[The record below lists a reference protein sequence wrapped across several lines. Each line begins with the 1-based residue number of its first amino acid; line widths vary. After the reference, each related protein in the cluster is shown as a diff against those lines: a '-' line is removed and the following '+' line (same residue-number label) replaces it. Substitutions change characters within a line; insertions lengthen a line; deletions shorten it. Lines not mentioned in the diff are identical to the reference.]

1 MKKINP
7 ISFIEESISSFR
19 DFIDQQI
26 PEVNAPANI
35 VDSAFLKKIS
45 EENIQ
50 LLNLCKELNSD
61 TNFIQKINSK
71 IDCTKINAWYKTEHI
86 FLSEVISIFNQNKSE
101 DAEKSRFV
109 LAYYYDVLRN
119 SHFADEQSLNSLNQL
134 LKTPEFSGIIEKIVS
149 GNKLQLLVPADKNL
163 LLSVLSE
170 VNHPKFD
177 AMEIHFQNYRK
188 LSGFS
193 EAEKFVKPEIKNPAE
208 LTPDQQSQPQEN
220 NLNISQAPEGDTLEK
235 ALQDLN
241 DLVGLEK
248 VKKDINELINLL
260 EIQKK
265 RDGEGL
271 KNIEIALHT
280 VFLGPPGTGKTSVA
294 RLLSRIFKHLGY
306 LSKGQLYETDREG
319 LIAGYVGQT
328 AIKTDK
334 AVEESIGGV
343 LFIDEAYGLSQNQL
357 GNDFGSEAVNT
368 IIKRMEDHRDDLA
381 VVVAGYTKPMQIF
394 IESNPGLRSRFNRY
408 FYFDH
413 FTAEQLFQIFENFCK
428 KSDFIISDGAKEKL
442 KDTFS
447 LMEAHKTESFGNAR
461 VARNLFEKIVQNQA
475 NRLIHWSA
483 PKAEFLKTFY
493 EEDVPEPKET
503 VDSIKSFTIGEK
515 TDESQSQNND

>member
-1 MKKINP
+1 MKNINP
-7 ISFIEESISSFR
+7 ISFIEESIASFR
-19 DFIDQQI
+19 DFIDGQI
-26 PEVNAPANI
+26 PEVDGTDNI
-35 VDSAFLKKIS
+35 VDASFLKEIG

-61 TNFIQKINSK
+61 ADFIQKINSR

-86 FLSEVISIFNQNKSE
+86 FLSELISIFNQNKSE
-101 DAEKSRFV
+101 DTEKSQFV

-119 SHFADEQSLNSLNQL
+119 SHFANEQSLNSLNQL
-134 LKTPEFSGIIEKIVS
+134 LKSPEFSGIIEKIKT
-149 GNKLQLLVPADKNL
+149 GNQLQLLLPTDKNL

-170 VNHPKFD
+170 LNHPKFD
-177 AMEIHFQNYRK
+177 VMENHFQKYRK
-188 LSGFS
+188 ISGFPS
-193 EAEKFVKPEIKNPAE
+193 AEKFVKTSIPKPPGIKPNHEEQPE
-208 LTPDQQSQPQEN
+208 PD

-235 ALQDLN
+235 ALQDLH
-241 DLVGLEK
+241 DLIGLEK
-248 VKKDINELINLL
+248 VKKDVAELINLL

-265 RDGEGL
+265 RDAEGL
-271 KNIEIALHT
+271 KNIDIALHT

-294 RLLSRIFKHLGY
+294 RLLSRIFKQLGY

-334 AVEESIGGV
+334 AIDDSIGGV
-343 LFIDEAYGLSQNQL
+343 LFIDEAYGLSQNQT

-368 IIKRMEDHRDDLA
+368 VIKRMEDNRDNLA

-413 FTAEQLFQIFENFCK
+413 FTSEQLFLIFENFCR
-428 KSDFIISDGAKEKL
+428 KSDFIISEEAEEKL

-447 LMEAHKTESFGNAR
+447 LMDAHKSESFGNAR
-461 VARNLFEKIVQNQA
+461 VVRNLFEKIVQNQA
-475 NRLIHWSA
+475 NRLIHWSS

-493 EEDVPEPKET
+493 EEDIPEPKET
-503 VDSIKSFTIGEK
+503 VESIKVFEIDEK
-515 TDESQSQNND
+515 NKESES